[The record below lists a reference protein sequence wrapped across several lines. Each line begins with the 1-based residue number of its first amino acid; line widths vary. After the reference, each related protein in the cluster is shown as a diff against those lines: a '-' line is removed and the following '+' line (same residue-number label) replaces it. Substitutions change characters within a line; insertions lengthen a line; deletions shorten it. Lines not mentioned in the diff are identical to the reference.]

1 MTSFLTTLRT
11 PSFRRSILLRRFFAG
26 ILCLLAAAITVRQH
40 HEPHTT
46 VFRYSRDI
54 HLGDLIE
61 HKDLQPMSIP
71 TRFLPENALTPAESA
86 QVSHQSNSNPSHTA
100 PTPPPDIFPLVPE
113 KSTRRIAISARPRG
127 AIAVQTDF
135 LPPSQDIASVINSTA
150 KDQGE
155 ALNLVPVRLAQ
166 PNLSRLLHPGD
177 RVDLITS
184 ESTPDSDSVVA
195 AGGLVIFVP
204 ESGPD
209 KQTNR
214 EHSALIA
221 FPKPEAQL
229 VAAATLLKPM
239 SVIITGTRTQTR

>member
-1 MTSFLTTLRT
+1 MTSFLTILRT
-11 PSFRRSILLRRFFAG
+11 PSFRRSILLRRLFAG
-26 ILCLLAAAITVRQH
+26 FLCVLAAVITVRQH

-61 HKDLQPMSIP
+61 HKDLQPISIP
-71 TRFLPENALTPAESA
+71 TRFLPENALTPVENT
-86 QVSHQSNSNPSHTA
+86 QVSHQSDPSSSHEA
-100 PTPPPDIFPLVPE
+100 PTPPPKIFSSEAE
-113 KSTRRIAISARPRG
+113 KTTRRVAISARPRG
-127 AIAVQTDF
+127 AIAVHTDF
-135 LPPSQDIASVINSTA
+135 LPPAQDIANVINNTLGA
-150 KDQGE
+150 QGE
-155 ALNLVPVRLAQ
+155 GLNLVPVRLAQ

-184 ESTPDSDSVVA
+184 DPTPDSTSLVA

-204 ESGPD
+204 ESGSN
-209 KQTNR
+209 KQTHL

-229 VAAATLLKPM
+229 VAAAALIKPM
-239 SVIITGTRTQTR
+239 SVIITGTRTQTG

>member
-26 ILCLLAAAITVRQH
+26 TLCMLAAVITVRQH

-61 HKDLQPMSIP
+61 SKDLQPMSIP
-71 TRFLPENALTPAESA
+71 TRFLPENALTPAENA
-86 QVSHQSNSNPSHTA
+86 QVSHQSNSSSSHTA
-100 PTPPPDIFPLVPE
+100 PTPPPDIFPLDPE

-184 ESTPDSDSVVA
+184 ESSPDSNSVVA

-204 ESGPD
+204 GSGAD
-209 KQTNR
+209 KQTNL

-239 SVIITGTRTQTR
+239 SVIITGTRAQTR

>member
-71 TRFLPENALTPAESA
+71 ARFLPENALTPAEAA

-100 PTPPPDIFPLVPE
+100 STPPPDIFPLGPE

-184 ESTPDSDSVVA
+184 ESSPDSNSVVA
-195 AGGLVIFVP
+195 AGGLVIFIP
-204 ESGPD
+204 GSGAD
-209 KQTNR
+209 KQTNL

-239 SVIITGTRTQTR
+239 SVIITGTRAQTR